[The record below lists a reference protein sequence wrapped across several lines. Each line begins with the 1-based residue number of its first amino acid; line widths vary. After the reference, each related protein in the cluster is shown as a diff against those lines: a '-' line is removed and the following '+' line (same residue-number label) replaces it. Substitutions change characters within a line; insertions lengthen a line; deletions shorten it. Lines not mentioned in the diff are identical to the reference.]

1 MNDLYIWA
9 GIAAAVI
16 VLAWLLWPQKTM
28 TEALQEVKA
37 EEKAATPVAA
47 VNDQITD
54 AVTQTAPVK
63 KPRAKK
69 PTTPKVASKKAPAK
83 KAAPKKAVKKGRK

>member
-9 GIAAAVI
+9 GIAAAFV

-28 TEALQEVKA
+28 TEALQEAKA
-37 EEKAATPVAA
+37 EEKAVTPVAA

-54 AVTQTAPVK
+54 AVTQAAPAK
-63 KPRAKK
+63 KTRAKK
-69 PTTPKVASKKAPAK
+69 PAAPKKTAAKKAPAK
-83 KAAPKKAVKKGRK
+83 KAVRKGRK

>member
-37 EEKAATPVAA
+37 EEKTATPVAA
-47 VNDQITD
+47 VDDQITD

-69 PTTPKVASKKAPAK
+69 PAAPKKPAAKKAPAK
-83 KAAPKKAVKKGRK
+83 KAVRKGRK